1 MRFSRNAIA
10 ALVVTVLLAG
20 AARVHSADSGSERT
34 VLEAY
39 VRAWNQ
45 HDSAAFDTL
54 LALDG
59 VHEDL
64 AQGFTGRG
72 SAQVKDFMREILKL
86 EPDFRWE
93 LTSVIAAG
101 PNVAAEWRWTATYT
115 GPGPNG
121 PVANRRIAGR
131 GASVAVINHGR
142 ITRFT
147 DYYDAA
153 SFFSPLS
160 TDSTR
165 R

>member
-1 MRFSRNAIA
+1 MRFWRNAIA
-10 ALVVTVLLAG
+10 AVVVMVLLAG
-20 AARVHSADSGSERT
+20 AARPNSADSGSERT

-54 LALDG
+54 LAPDG

-72 SAQVKDFMREILKL
+72 SAQVKDFMRELLKL
-86 EPDFRWE
+86 E
-93 LTSVIAAG
+93 

-115 GPGPNG
+115 GPGPSG
-121 PVANRRIAGR
+121 PLANRRIAGR
-131 GASVAVINHGR
+131 GASVAVISRGR

-160 TDSTR
+160 ADSTR